1 MLDREFIVLA
11 HSTGPDEQPRKNRAM
26 SRKRTT
32 DHVQLEYTDEGILEY
47 RYAPGAVVDLE
58 FARAIVHDARELLGD
73 DAPAPSLVEPG
84 NVKEFTREARTYF
97 AESADNQAVS
107 SSVALMVE
115 SPATRIIGNVFMKVS
130 KPRIPTKL
138 FTNREAARAWLREQM

>member
-1 MLDREFIVLA
+1 
-11 HSTGPDEQPRKNRAM
+11 M

-32 DHVQLEYTDEGILEY
+32 EYASLEYTDDGILEY
-47 RYAPGAVVDLE
+47 RYTPGAMVDLE
-58 FARAIVHDARELLGD
+58 FARSIVRDARELLGD
-73 DAPAPSLVEPG
+73 DAPVPSLVEPG

-97 AESADNQAVS
+97 AESEDNRAVS

-138 FTNREAARAWLREQM
+138 FTNRDAARAWLLERN